1 MSELTVGI
9 EFLTPAELNALT
21 GYARA
26 AEQEAWLKQHEMPY
40 LRDGKRVVV
49 SRVHVRE
56 RLAGRSVLTSSGPN
70 WDALNA

>member
-1 MSELTVGI
+1 MSVAHEI
-9 EFLTPAELNALT
+9 EFLTAAELHALT

-26 AEQEAWLKQHEMPY
+26 AEQEAWLKQHSMPC

-56 RLAGRSVLTSSGPN
+56 RLAGREIVSSSGPN